1 MYFKVGGGVV
11 GVHDGRHSGGRT
23 GGEVEVGDFLMNT
36 MNTTTTTLWRLPC
49 HRSQQEEEG
58 KDELGGGVKETEVI
72 HDMADEQQV
81 ITEK

>member
-1 MYFKVGGGVV
+1 MR
-11 GVHDGRHSGGRT
+11 GRLNAMT
-23 GGEVEVGDFLMNT
+23 TNTTT